1 MGRQRNDPQLKGKV
15 ESPERVLNE
24 IKASKLSDIEF
35 KIMMLKELSEN
46 YKELYGCQKELTGNY
61 ISMKNDIETI
71 NKSQEEMK
79 NTVSEK
85 KNILE
90 GIKSKLDK
98 TDHISDLENKVE
110 KITPRQSNKMEKDS
124 KT

>member
-1 MGRQRNDPQLKGKV
+1 
-15 ESPERVLNE
+15 
-24 IKASKLSDIEF
+24 
-35 KIMMLKELSEN
+35 
-46 YKELYGCQKELTGNY
+46 
-61 ISMKNDIETI
+61 MKKDIETI